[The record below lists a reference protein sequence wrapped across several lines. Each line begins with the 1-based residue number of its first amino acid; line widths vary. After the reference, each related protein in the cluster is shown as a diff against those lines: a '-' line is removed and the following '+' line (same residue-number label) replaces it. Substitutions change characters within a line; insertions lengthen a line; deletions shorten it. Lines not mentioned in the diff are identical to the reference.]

1 MKYFSQQIYTLLAQ
15 SNPLGDADDLNIPD
29 AQADAST
36 INTVINILFYL
47 AGALSIIFIIIGG
60 LMYIFSAGNPD
71 TAKKARTT
79 IIYALVGLAV
89 TVLAYLI
96 VTVVLGLVT
105 GEDIKTL

>member
-1 MKYFSQQIYTLLAQ
+1 MKHLSQQIYTLVAQ
-15 SNPLGDADDLNIPD
+15 NNPLGDAGDLNIPD
-29 AQADAST
+29 VKADATT
-36 INTVINILFYL
+36 IETVVNILFYL

-96 VTVVLGLVT
+96 VTVVLGLVG
-105 GEDIKTL
+105 GEDIQNL